1 MMKKFTIAL
10 LSTVF
15 VALMAGSVQSVSADH
30 FEPDQELIKD
40 SKYKLHVQV
49 VVRNTDNQLLSITE
63 TTGGVYIP
71 HKITDDAFDTFM
83 GKKKIVTI
91 DGIKYEKVQFY
102 DSYTKDWDADYPTG
116 LASMIDRSVIGIV
129 DWDEAYPTGLWV
141 LTFCEEINI
150 EFECFNIFQVRSN
163 QVVVEGDDVITAKWT
178 ILRAMN

>member
-49 VVRNTDNQLLSITE
+49 VVRNTDNQLISVTE

-91 DGIKYEKVQFY
+91 DDIKYEKIQFY
-102 DSYTKDWDADYPTG
+102 DSYTKNWDTANPLG
-116 LASMIDRSVIGIV
+116 N
-129 DWDEAYPTGLWV
+129 WV
-141 LTFCEEINI
+141 LIFCEEINS
-150 EFECFNIFQVRSN
+150 EFECFNIFQVRSD
-163 QVVVEGDDVITAKWT
+163 QMVVEGDDVITTKWM
-178 ILRAMN
+178 ILRDMN

>member
-10 LSTVF
+10 LSAIF
-15 VALMAGSVQSVSADH
+15 VALIACSVQSVSADH

-49 VVRNTDNQLLSITE
+49 VVRNTDNQLISVTE

-91 DGIKYEKVQFY
+91 DDIKYEKVQFY
-102 DSYTKDWDADYPTG
+102 DSYTKDWDA
-116 LASMIDRSVIGIV
+116 
-129 DWDEAYPTGLWV
+129 AYPVGLWV
-141 LTFCEEINI
+141 LTFCEEINS
-150 EFECFNIFQVRSN
+150 EFECFNIFQVRSD
-163 QVVVEGDDVITAKWT
+163 QVVVEGDDVTTAKWT
-178 ILRAMN
+178 IFRELN

>member
-1 MMKKFTIAL
+1 VMKKFTIAL
-10 LSTVF
+10 LSTIF
-15 VALMAGSVQSVSADH
+15 VALMAGSVQSIAADH
-30 FEPDQELIKD
+30 FEPDQELVKD

-49 VVRNTDNQLLSITE
+49 VVRNTDNQLLSVTE

-71 HKITDDAFDTFM
+71 HKITDDTFDTFM

-102 DSYTKDWDADYPTG
+102 DSHTKDWDA
-116 LASMIDRSVIGIV
+116 
-129 DWDEAYPTGLWV
+129 AYPTGLWV
-141 LTFCEEINI
+141 ITFCEEINS
-150 EFECFNIFQVRSN
+150 EFECFNIFQVRSD

>member
-1 MMKKFTIAL
+1 MKKFTIAL
-10 LSTVF
+10 LSTIF
-15 VALMAGSVQSVSADH
+15 VALMAGSVQSIAADH
-30 FEPDQELIKD
+30 FEPDQELVKD

-49 VVRNTDNQLLSITE
+49 VVRNTDNQLLSVTE

-71 HKITDDAFDTFM
+71 HKITDDTFDTFM

-102 DSYTKDWDADYPTG
+102 DSYTKDWDA
-116 LASMIDRSVIGIV
+116 
-129 DWDEAYPTGLWV
+129 AYPTGLWT
-141 LTFCEEINI
+141 LIFCEEINS
-150 EFECFNIFQVRSN
+150 EFECFNIFQVRSD